1 MKKNSL
7 DLPDFQKR
15 LAIHSWKEVE
25 LGKTAAF
32 G

>member
-1 MKKNSL
+1 MKKNRL

-25 LGKTAAF
+25 LSETAAF